1 MTRAAV
7 AVSSKAEPEATAPE
21 TTETWTQNRETYT
34 VESIGCQIAG
44 PKTTALQNF
53 EQKLLAA
60 LKKQREAYASAMQEQ
75 INAELRCVSENSYIA
90 SNRVRLFSTA
100 SERTTCCHLIPTRT
114 K

>member
-1 MTRAAV
+1 MTPAAV

-21 TTETWTQNRETYT
+21 TTKTWTRNRETYT
-34 VESIGCQIAG
+34 VESISCQIAG
-44 PKTTALQNF
+44 PKKTALQNF
-53 EQKLLAA
+53 EQ
-60 LKKQREAYASAMQEQ
+60 KQREAYASAMQEQ

-100 SERTTCCHLIPTRT
+100 SERTTYCHLIPTRT